1 LDNLD
6 EINKFLET
14 QNLLKLNHREI
25 EKLNTLLPSKEI
37 ESVIKNLT
45 TKKSPGSDGFSG
57 DFYQTFEDGLAILLK
72 LFQKLEEKELFPNIL
87 QGQHYNDTK
96 TKDTTKK

>member
-1 LDNLD
+1 LNNL
-6 EINKFLET
+6 EEVAKFLDT
-14 QNLLKLNHREI
+14 YNLPRLNHEEI
-25 EKLNTLLPSKEI
+25 ENLNRPITSKEI